1 MTSDGPHERDEA
13 FWYAFLT
20 RGDPG
25 ERRQRRILSRL
36 PHGPRCR
43 VCAAPFSGAG
53 GAVMRLVG
61 KRQSSQSPNLCG
73 SCFTFMSSNR
83 GGAEIDCT
91 LLFADIRG
99 STSLAETMTPA
110 DYRRLLNRFYDVAS
124 TVVFGHEGIVDK
136 FVGDEVVAA
145 FYPLLAGD
153 RHAAQGVAAARALL
167 AATGHGEPVGAWVP
181 VGVGVH
187 SGRAWV
193 GAVGEPPH
201 VELTAVGDAVNTAA
215 RLASAALAG
224 EAIVSLDAARAAG
237 LDPDLEVRSLE
248 LKGKQLPTDVVTLRV
263 GT

>member
-1 MTSDGPHERDEA
+1 
-13 FWYAFLT
+13 
-20 RGDPG
+20 
-25 ERRQRRILSRL
+25 
-36 PHGPRCR
+36 
-43 VCAAPFSGAG
+43 
-53 GAVMRLVG
+53 
-61 KRQSSQSPNLCG
+61 
-73 SCFTFMSSNR
+73 
-83 GGAEIDCT
+83 
-91 LLFADIRG
+91 
-99 STSLAETMTPA
+99 
-110 DYRRLLNRFYDVAS
+110 
-124 TVVFGHEGIVDK
+124 
-136 FVGDEVVAA
+136 
-145 FYPLLAGD
+145 
-153 RHAAQGVAAARALL
+153 VAAARALL